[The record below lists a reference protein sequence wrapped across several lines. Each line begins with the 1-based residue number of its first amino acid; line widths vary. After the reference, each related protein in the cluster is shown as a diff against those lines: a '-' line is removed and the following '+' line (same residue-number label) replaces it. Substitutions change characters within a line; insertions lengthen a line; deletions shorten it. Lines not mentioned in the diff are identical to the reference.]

1 MENIMDSTKKCS
13 KCEEVKSV
21 GEGGAFNKHGKKSDG
36 SIKWQSWCKPCF
48 NKDRYKGTDKLEAH
62 RKAVLKYSANNPQ
75 VQGLNSAIQ
84 RSTLSE
90 AELLK
95 GATRD
100 FVRAETRFD
109 YHLRDLLTEK
119 TGVPHELDHITPL
132 ARGGIHRLENLRSIP
147 ASLNRTKRNLL
158 DAEWLG

>member
-1 MENIMDSTKKCS
+1 MDSTKKCS
-13 KCEEVKSV
+13 KCGEVKSL
-21 GEGGAFNKHGKKSDG
+21 GEGGAFGKRGKKPNG
-36 SIKWQSWCKPCF
+36 SIKWQSRCKPCF

-90 AELLK
+90 AELLE
-95 GATRD
+95 GATKD

-109 YHLRDLLTEK
+109 YRLRDLLTEK
-119 TGVPHELDHITPL
+119 TGVPHDIDHITPL
-132 ARGGIHRLENLRSIP
+132 ARGGTHRLGNLRSIP
-147 ASLNRTKRNLL
+147 ASLNRSKSNLL

>member
-1 MENIMDSTKKCS
+1 MDSTKKCS
-13 KCEEVKSV
+13 KCGEVKSL
-21 GEGGAFNKHGKKSDG
+21 GEGGAFGKRGKKPNG
-36 SIKWQSWCKPCF
+36 SIKWQSRCKPCF

-90 AELLK
+90 AELLE
-95 GATRD
+95 GATKD

-109 YHLRDLLTEK
+109 YLLRDLLTEK
-119 TGVPHELDHITPL
+119 TGVPHDIDHITPL
-132 ARGGIHRLENLRSIP
+132 ARGGIHRLGNLRSIP
-147 ASLNRTKRNLL
+147 ASLNRSKNNLL